1 MKTKK
6 KNTDVYI
13 NRTYKC
19 KSVIIG
25 RKRKKDAKGDRFPCF
40 INLSSVN
47 NPHISKIPP
56 FRFLDFMA
64 HKIIIK
70 GLNVNYLIPGNDLV
84 INNLES
90 VTIVQEGPHIT
101 LTGIQKEEKIKE
113 KKDLDIEKI
122 KRKKVKLT

>member
-6 KNTDVYI
+6 QKEVHVNM
-13 NRTYKC
+13 TYRC

-25 RKRKKDAKGDRFPCF
+25 RKRKKDAIGDRFPCF

-56 FRFLDFMA
+56 FRFLDFKA

-90 VTIVQEGPHIT
+90 ITIIQEGPHIT
-101 LTGIQKEEKIKE
+101 LTGIQKEEEREEKE
-113 KKDLDIEKI
+113 KTKDLDIEKI
-122 KRKKVKLT
+122 KNKK